1 MKKLIST
8 FLKEEDG
15 VTAVEYALL
24 ASAAAAT
31 VGGVATGFYSDLG
44 SFFDGIMA
52 EDDGSGSGS
61 GSESGGQFD

>member
-1 MKKLIST
+1 MKRLIST

-31 VGGVATGFYSDLG
+31 VTGVATGFYTDLG
-44 SFFDGIMA
+44 TFFDGIIVG
-52 EDDGSGSGS
+52 EDDGGNN
-61 GSESGGQFD
+61 GGGNQFP